1 MSSFEMNTYIL
12 RVSSPDKPGIVAAV
26 SGYLLDVGFNIED
39 AAQFNDHHDEQFF
52 MRVVF
57 KPMHNNADLKTFRD
71 GFKKIAENF
80 EMDWSVHVESEK
92 VRALLMVSKTDHCLE
107 DIIYRVRTGHLP
119 LEITA
124 VVSNH
129 ETCRAQVEGR
139 GLRFEHLPI
148 TPETKKAQE
157 KRLSEI
163 ITETNSELIVM
174 ARYMQVLTN
183 DFCERNAGRII
194 NIHHSFLPGF
204 KGAKPYHQAWERG
217 VKLIGAT
224 AHFATEDLD
233 EGPII
238 EQETVRIS
246 HKMTPDKL
254 RIIGQD
260 IEARVLARAL
270 SDYAERRIFL
280 HGGRTVIL

>member
-1 MSSFEMNTYIL
+1 MSTYIL
-12 RVSSPDKPGIVAAV
+12 RVSSADRPGIVAGV
-26 SGYLLDVGFNIED
+26 SGYLYEQGFNIED
-39 AAQFNDHHDEQFF
+39 ASQFNDHLSDRFY

-57 KPMHNNADLKTFRD
+57 CSAQGSADINAFKD
-71 GFKKIAENF
+71 GFEQIAQKFSIE
-80 EMDWSVHVESEK
+80 WSIHTTCEK
-92 VRALLMVSKTDHCLE
+92 VKTLLMVSKADHCLE
-107 DIIYRVRTGHLP
+107 DILYRVRTNQLP
-119 LEITA
+119 VEITA

-129 ETCRAQVEGR
+129 ETCRAQVEER
-139 GLRFEHLPI
+139 GVRFEYLPI
-148 TPETKKAQE
+148 TPETKKQQE
-157 KRLSEI
+157 EK
-163 ITETNSELIVM
+163 ITDLIEETQSELIVM

-183 DFCERNAGRII
+183 DFCNDYAGRVI

-224 AHFATEDLD
+224 AHFATADLD

-254 RIIGQD
+254 RLMGQD
-260 IEARVLARAL
+260 IESRVLSYAL
-270 SDYAERRIFL
+270 SYYAERRIFPF
-280 HGGRTVIL
+280 GGRTIIL